1 MDREERELMG
11 KYVLAYKGGAMAE
24 TPEAQREAMTQW
36 MNWFGSLGDS
46 IVDMGAPLG
55 AAATVASDGSV
66 SEGASDPLS
75 GYSILTADS
84 VADACDKAKGCPII
98 NAGGSIEVYET
109 IPMG

>member
-1 MDREERELMG
+1 MG

-24 TPEAQREAMTQW
+24 TPEAQQKAMTAW

-55 AAATVASDGSV
+55 ASATVASDGSV
-66 SEGASDPLS
+66 TDGGAAGMS

-84 VADACDKAKGCPII
+84 LADAGDKAKGCPILSG
-98 NAGGSIEVYET
+98 GGSIEVYET